1 VQKDGGRRGFAS
13 FKDKGDQKR
22 VESFWAEQCGESL
35 IEIPPGHLLIF
46 RENMIHKVYK
56 NPPVAKPLLRM
67 HTSFLLSESDIALHD
82 RPLID
87 KHRRDSLAQYFDEQ
101 RLPTVRSGQD
111 TQVYSSFHLFP
122 KNVHA
127 VDKIS
132 RHYVDACRSDEKGKG
147 RRVKQFLPSLK
158 ELGCMKSPMSEIE
171 RSMYQPKTLP

>member
-1 VQKDGGRRGFAS
+1 MKIIDGVRTSRPS
-13 FKDKGDQKR
+13 YRMITSCYVVQKR

-122 KNVHA
+122 KVSSGFY
-127 VDKIS
+127 D
-132 RHYVDACRSDEKGKG
+132 
-147 RRVKQFLPSLK
+147 F
-158 ELGCMKSPMSEIE
+158 
-171 RSMYQPKTLP
+171 